1 MALIAV
7 ALGLLLV
14 ALLAQAP
21 IEQFAAYHDL
31 GDQRTVLGIP
41 HFWNVATN
49 VPFLVVGVM
58 GLDLLRRRPAGASA
72 AWVAVFAGTAL
83 VFFGSSYYHLRPGD
97 ATLVWDRLPIGVA
110 FMGFFCTLIH
120 EHTRVNGD
128 RLLAPLILFSIG
140 AVYWWRFTGDLSLWV
155 WVQLAPML
163 AAVLVFFL
171 PARYSHRHYLLYALA
186 CYVLAK
192 LAELGDR
199 QLMAWSGDALS
210 GHSLKH
216 LLAAAGVL
224 CFYFML
230 KRRKAIP

>member
-7 ALGLLLV
+7 VLGLLLV
-14 ALLAQAP
+14 GLLAQAP

-72 AWVAVFAGTAL
+72 AWIAVFAGTAL
-83 VFFGSSYYHLRPGD
+83 VFFGSSYYHLRPSD
-97 ATLVWDRLPIGVA
+97 ATLVWDRLPIGAA
-110 FMGFFCTLIH
+110 FMGFFCALIG
-120 EHTRVNGD
+120 EHTKVNGD
-128 RLLAPLILFSIG
+128 RWLAPLILFSIG
-140 AVYWWRFTGDLSLWV
+140 TVYWWRFTGDLSLWV
-155 WVQLAPML
+155 WVQLTPML

-171 PARYSHRHYLLYALA
+171 PARYSHRQYLLYALA

-199 QLMAWSGDALS
+199 QLMECSAGALS

-224 CFYFML
+224 CFYVML
-230 KRRKAIP
+230 RRRKAIR

>member
-1 MALIAV
+1 MALIGL
-7 ALGLLLV
+7 ALGVLLV
-14 ALLAQAP
+14 GLLAQAP
-21 IEQFAAYHDL
+21 IEQFATYHDL
-31 GDQRTVLGIP
+31 GDQRTLLGIP

-49 VPFLVVGVM
+49 LPFLIVGAM

-72 AWVAVFAGTAL
+72 AWVAVFAGAAL
-83 VFFGSSYYHLRPGD
+83 VFFGSSYYHLRPSD

-110 FMGFFCTLIH
+110 FMGFFCALIG
-120 EHTRVNGD
+120 EHSKVNGD
-128 RLLAPLILFSIG
+128 RLLAPLILLSI
-140 AVYWWRFTGDLSLWV
+140 ATVYWWRFTGDLSLWV

-163 AAVLVFFL
+163 AAVLVLLL
-171 PARYSHRHYLLYALA
+171 PARFSHRQYLLYALA

-199 QLMAWSGDALS
+199 QLMEWSGGALS

-224 CFYFML
+224 CFYVML
-230 KRRKAIP
+230 KRREPIR